1 MSNNIMSTVSSFV
14 SFSNDGSV
22 DWDNTLTSIRAQM
35 EMEIEANQ
43 KSDGEIEVGLDTI
56 YDSLPAGTG
65 LPTPMVVQT
74 VSASLAG
81 GNIQDQIAWTGKV
94 ENFLARTNRF
104 VSKRGRSGGLFRI
117 G

>member
-1 MSNNIMSTVSSFV
+1 MNKNILNVVSSFV

-22 DWDNTLTSIRAQM
+22 DWDLTLAGIRAQM
-35 EMEIEANQ
+35 QIEMEENQ
-43 KSDGEIEVGLDTI
+43 KGDEQIEVGLDTI

-81 GNIQDQIAWTGKV
+81 GNIQEQISWTGKV
-94 ENFLARTNRF
+94 EDFLARTNRF
-104 VSKRGRSGGLFRI
+104 VAKKGRSGGLFRI

>member
-14 SFSNDGSV
+14 SFANDGSV
-22 DWDNTLTSIRAQM
+22 DWDLTLTSIRAQM
-35 EMEIEANQ
+35 EMEIEENR
-43 KSDGEIEVGLDTI
+43 KSDGEIEVGLDAI
-56 YDSLPAGTG
+56 YDSLPVGTG

-81 GNIQDQIAWTGKV
+81 GNIQAQIAWTAKV
-94 ENFLARTNRF
+94 ENFLERTNRF
-104 VSKRGRSGGLFRI
+104 VSKRGRSGGLFRV